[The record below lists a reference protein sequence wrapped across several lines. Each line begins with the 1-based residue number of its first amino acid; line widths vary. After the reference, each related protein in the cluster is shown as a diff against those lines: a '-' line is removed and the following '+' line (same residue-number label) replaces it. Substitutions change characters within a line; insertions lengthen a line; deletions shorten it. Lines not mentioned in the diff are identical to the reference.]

1 MVNRS
6 EKSQRFKVTL
16 YFWKK
21 KKKKVYLHPN
31 FYLFYEAE
39 IAGEIENRIWAL
51 IHFAKFW

>member
-16 YFWKK
+16 YFWK